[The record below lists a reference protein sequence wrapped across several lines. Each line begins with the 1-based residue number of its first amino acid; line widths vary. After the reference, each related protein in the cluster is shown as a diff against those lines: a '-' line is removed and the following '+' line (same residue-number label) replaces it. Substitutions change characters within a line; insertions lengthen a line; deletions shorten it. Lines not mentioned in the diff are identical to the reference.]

1 MSQKPKSG
9 FITGNLCILVA
20 TIFWGINVAV
30 TKALIPDWMTSYG
43 ISAVRLVGGCIL
55 MWIASIFVKCVKIER
70 QDWIK
75 LILGGAVGLFLFI
88 FLFVKSLSYGSPIDI
103 SIIMTLP
110 PVFVIIIGVIFQK
123 QRPALIEYIGC
134 LVSFIGAAI
143 VILAEGKSSG
153 GSDKLLGD
161 VLAIASTICYAF
173 YLVILEKPTH
183 TYKPI
188 NMLRW
193 VFLFAA
199 IPALFL
205 IPGMQKE
212 PIVHTKEVVPWVEI
226 AFILVCVTFLAY
238 FLVQPAIKRIGSE
251 LVSLYQYL
259 LPVFATI
266 ASVSMGLD
274 KLKWIQVV
282 AMLII
287 IFGMVLTN
295 IGKRKRAQKELAAQ
309 AQTASDSVTP
319 TADGTNSSS
328 ENAQKN

>member
-1 MSQKPKSG
+1 MSQESKSG
-9 FITGNLCILVA
+9 FIAGNACILVA

-30 TKALIPDWMTSYG
+30 TKALIPEWMTSYG

-55 MWIASIFVKCVKIER
+55 MWIASIFVKCVKIQK

-110 PVFVIIIGVIFQK
+110 PVFVILIGVIFQK
-123 QRPALIEYIGC
+123 QRPALIEYLGC

-143 VILAEGKSSG
+143 VILAGGNDTG
-153 GSDKLLGD
+153 GSDKILGD
-161 VLAIASTICYAF
+161 ILAICSTICYAF

-199 IPALFL
+199 IPGLFL

-212 PIVHTKEVVPWVEI
+212 PIVHTKEVIPWVEI
-226 AFILVCVTFLAY
+226 IFILVCVTFIAY

-266 ASVSMGLD
+266 ASVLMGLD

-287 IFGMVLTN
+287 IGGMVLTN
-295 IGKRKRAQKELAAQ
+295 IGKRKRVEKENSAAV
-309 AQTASDSVTP
+309 STP
-319 TADGTNSSS
+319 VVPQETTDKA
-328 ENAQKN
+328 ENIEKN